1 MWFYHNKSEGA
12 SKFAAVEPL
21 CQRVDGI
28 HRRGG
33 LGALVALRLVLV
45 LLHCVL
51 ADERAVFVELP
62 VSSLAVV
69 HQAVVAF
76 LYVAIQGSLAALQRL
91 VVLVAAAM
99 KQQC

>member
-1 MWFYHNKSEGA
+1 MC
-12 SKFAAVEPL
+12 AVEPL

-28 HRRGG
+28 HRRSG
-33 LGALVALRLVLV
+33 LGALVALCLVLV

-51 ADERAVFVELP
+51 ADERTVFVELP

-76 LYVAIQGSLAALQRL
+76 LYVAIQ
-91 VVLVAAAM
+91 
-99 KQQC
+99 